1 MVKLV
6 ALVLVVARLMGA
18 GAATGAGAASC
29 YDASGL
35 YAHCGVVVTVNH
47 EVDLVVIED
56 FNGECWVQEG
66 GAEDWDEGDIV
77 AMLMSDSGTPDD
89 TYDDEIVEMWYQGW
103 VER

>member
-1 MVKLV
+1 MMKLV
-6 ALVLVVARLMGA
+6 ALVLVVTRLMGA
-18 GAATGAGAASC
+18 EAAMGAATEAA
-29 YDASGL
+29 L
-35 YAHCGVVVTVNH
+35 YAHCGIVITVNH

-66 GAEDWDEGDIV
+66 SAEDWDEGDIV